1 MVEHTRKTDDRLDR
15 VFAALADRSRRR
27 MLAELRK
34 KSLSISELA
43 EPFRMSFAGVAKH
56 VDVLEAAGLIRKIR
70 APEDGRSFRLQL
82 ESEALAD
89 AAAWLKHHQQFW
101 TNQLDRLEAFI
112 EEQDHG
118 SAGLTNR
125 KKN

>member
-1 MVEHTRKTDDRLDR
+1 MVEHTRRTDDRLDR

-27 MLAELRK
+27 MLVQLRK

-82 ESEALAD
+82 ESEALSD
-89 AAAWLKHHQQFW
+89 AAEWLKHHQQFW

-118 SAGLTNR
+118 SAGRQNR